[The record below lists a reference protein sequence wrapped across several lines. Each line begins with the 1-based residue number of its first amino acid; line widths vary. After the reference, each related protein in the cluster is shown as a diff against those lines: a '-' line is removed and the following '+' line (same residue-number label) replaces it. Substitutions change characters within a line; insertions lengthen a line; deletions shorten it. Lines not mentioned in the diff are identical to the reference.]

1 MRFCRDMGEVKRCHG
16 GLVLLAKPLKPLK
29 GNRVADQ
36 RTDQKKPD
44 TQVKRV
50 WVKPELDVMPA
61 REAQNAVFST
71 TGNDGFGT
79 YS

>member
-1 MRFCRDMGEVKRCHG
+1 M
-16 GLVLLAKPLKPLK
+16 
-29 GNRVADQ
+29 ADQ